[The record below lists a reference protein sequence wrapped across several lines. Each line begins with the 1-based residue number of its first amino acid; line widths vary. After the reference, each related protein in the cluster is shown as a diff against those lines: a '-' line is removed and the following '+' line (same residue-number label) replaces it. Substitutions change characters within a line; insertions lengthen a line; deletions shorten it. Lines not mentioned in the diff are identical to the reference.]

1 MIQTAHNLGMGVPW
15 HRTDTHAPVEAC
27 RGCKLRGSQFCRIIK
42 DESVFGNPVPVF
54 RHFDQGTRIF
64 EQDRSSGFFGVIRR
78 GYARRSVM
86 KVSGKRILVGL
97 AIPGDIVGGLPGRE
111 QDYDFEAATDVE
123 ICFYDSATIKRQ
135 VDINQRFR
143 ALMLREVDHQHH
155 RLLGQLWRN
164 GTLNSRERIIAFLVR
179 AVEFMPTEPL
189 PDGRLVLSMEID
201 RGDWADLTNTAVE
214 TICRT
219 LRYLEEKD
227 LVTSLTPYRF
237 LIRDLDLL
245 AALAGVEQP
254 AKVAWGK
261 VTHQSGAK
269 PGLNHLKLMTE

>member
-1 MIQTAHNLGMGVPW
+1 MIHTAHKLGMGVPW
-15 HRTDTHAPVEAC
+15 HRTDTHAPFDTC
-27 RGCKLRGSQFCRIIK
+27 RGCKLRGSQLCRIIK
-42 DESVFGNPVPVF
+42 DGSGVGKHLPIL
-54 RHFDQGTRIF
+54 RRFDQGKRLF
-64 EQDRSSGFFGVIRR
+64 EQDRSSGFLGVIRR

-97 AIPGDIVGGLPGRE
+97 AIPGDIVGGFPGQE
-111 QDYDFEAATDVE
+111 QDYDFEAATDIE

-143 ALMLREVDHQHH
+143 GLMLREIDHQHH

-164 GTLNSRERIIAFLVR
+164 GTLNSRERIIAFLVK

-189 PDGRLVLSMEID
+189 PDGRLILSMEID

-245 AALAGVEQP
+245 AALAGVELP
-254 AKVAWGK
+254 AKVAWEK
-261 VTHQSGAK
+261 VKIQSGSK
-269 PGLNHLKLMTE
+269 PDLHRLKLTTE